1 MSDHAVSLTNPRL
14 TTPRA
19 AAAAGILFALLLGTA
34 LVLIRISIP
43 ADPADAGT
51 WLEERASTVI
61 LALGLVPFAGIAF
74 LWFIGVVRDR
84 LGELEDRFFSSVFFG
99 SALLFLGM
107 TFVSAALTGGLLAT
121 YAVIPAQMVESGLYT
136 FGRQVV
142 YQIANV
148 YGMRMA
154 GVFMISLGTVWVR
167 TRTMP
172 RWLAFLTYGLALFL
186 LVSLSHNLWVTL
198 IFPGWVLVISI
209 YILAMNLR
217 RQRAG
222 AGDNQSLMVEQKE

>member
-19 AAAAGILFALLLGTA
+19 AAVAGILFALLLGTA

-51 WLEERASTVI
+51 WLKERASTVI

-74 LWFIGVVRDR
+74 LWFIGVVRDH

-99 SALLFLGM
+99 SGLLFLGM

-222 AGDNQSLMVEQKE
+222 AEDGTSLMDERKE

>member
-1 MSDHAVSLTNPRL
+1 
-14 TTPRA
+14 
-19 AAAAGILFALLLGTA
+19 
-34 LVLIRISIP
+34 
-43 ADPADAGT
+43 
-51 WLEERASTVI
+51 
-61 LALGLVPFAGIAF
+61 
-74 LWFIGVVRDR
+74 
-84 LGELEDRFFSSVFFG
+84 
-99 SALLFLGM
+99 
-107 TFVSAALTGGLLAT
+107 
-121 YAVIPAQMVESGLYT
+121 MVESGLYT

-186 LVSLSHNLWVTL
+186 LVSLSLNLWVTL

-222 AGDNQSLMVEQKE
+222 AEDGTSLMDERKE